1 MTKKFICRSLEVLR
15 LVGVAVGIFFAFWF
29 SGDPEYQFSILT
41 ITVVLSLAGL
51 SGIEGLFF
59 GEAAAELAGYSE
71 SGGYQRESAFN
82 DLALALATLLVYA
95 VGWGV
100 YAKVT
105 LMSITLIFLILSAI
119 NHAYTVVN
127 KEEATLINHVY
138 PIVTLLLIGFVL
150 PFMIN
155 VLV

>member
-1 MTKKFICRSLEVLR
+1 MTKKLICRFLELLQ

-29 SGDPEYQFSILT
+29 SGNPEYQFSILT
-41 ITVVLSLAGL
+41 ITVILSLAGL

-59 GEAAAELAGYSE
+59 GETAAELSGYSGG
-71 SGGYQRESAFN
+71 GGYQRKSALN
-82 DLALALATLLVYA
+82 DLALAIATLLVYA
-95 VGWGV
+95 VGWDI

-105 LMSITLIFLILSAI
+105 LMSIMLIFLILSAVNNSYI
-119 NHAYTVVN
+119 VMN
-127 KEEATLINHVY
+127 KEEPKLINHVQ
-138 PIVTLLLIGFVL
+138 PVVTLLLIGFVL